1 MELAPDHPQIQLNL
15 GRILAQQKKHA
26 EARVVLE
33 ALLAKA
39 PEAGVAQEARALLGS
54 IPAASP

>member
-15 GRILAQQKKHA
+15 GRILVQQKKHA

-33 ALLAKA
+33 ALLAKT
-39 PEAGVAQEARALLGS
+39 PEAGVAQEARTLLGS
-54 IPAASP
+54 IPAVSP